1 MILQANSPEV
11 AMHVLRVDHCRDDF
25 FAEVKTEV
33 TVLFE
38 KRQFCSDA
46 HFDNFVLIPLL
57 TKTESAP
64 GASASVH

>member
-38 KRQFCSDA
+38 K
-46 HFDNFVLIPLL
+46 DNFVLMHIL
-57 TKTESAP
+57 TILFLSLF
-64 GASASVH
+64 